1 MLLSLV
7 SLIQLVM
14 AIYSEIMATVA
25 VKEIRTTSYISFD
38 SSITQQIEHN
48 LNVTVTGEFDMVN
61 HCVSALG

>member
-1 MLLSLV
+1 
-7 SLIQLVM
+7 M

-38 SSITQQIEHN
+38 SITQQIEHN
-48 LNVTVTGEFDMVN
+48 LNVTVAGEFDMVN

>member
-1 MLLSLV
+1 M
-7 SLIQLVM
+7 SLIRLVM

-38 SSITQQIEHN
+38 SITQQIEHN
-48 LNVTVTGEFDMVN
+48 LNVTVAGEFDMVN